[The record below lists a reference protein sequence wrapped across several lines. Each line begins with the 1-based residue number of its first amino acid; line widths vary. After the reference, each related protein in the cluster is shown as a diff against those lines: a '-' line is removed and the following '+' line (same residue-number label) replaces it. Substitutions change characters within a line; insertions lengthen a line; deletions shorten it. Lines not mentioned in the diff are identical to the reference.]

1 MLRDI
6 INTYGGDTVT
16 ELESVSGSVESVIYS
31 NDDNG
36 YKVLEM
42 ENDEQSFIAVGYFH
56 GVSEGE
62 SLKLTGRWTTHATY
76 GEQFK
81 AEVFEKNAP
90 AGRDAIL
97 KYLGSGIIKGVR
109 ESTAKKIV
117 ERFGEDALNV
127 LENEPERLS
136 LIKGISASKA
146 VKMHE
151 SYVNQLGSS
160 ALVMFLQGCGVSVRT
175 AAKIYKKFGSSA
187 VDIIKKNPYVLCDEL
202 DSIGFKTA
210 DEIAANLSLPSDN
223 ENRVRAGTLYALK
236 YNTRFGHTFLPR
248 NILVYSSAR
257 LLGIDEDKISQAVD
271 ALVREGVLVSDK
283 DNGIERIYY
292 YTHFMCEMYTA
303 KKICELN
310 RYKYKFDREEILK
323 QLDIIEKKHKITFAS
338 LQREAVVKAM
348 QNSVLVI
355 TGGPGTGKTTIIN
368 AIIDIMH
375 SNGLTVTLTAPTGRA
390 AKRMSQV
397 CSLEAKTVHR
407 LLEAG
412 YGGDDA
418 EMSFAV
424 NEDDPIESDVVIVD
438 EVSMVDIILMNS
450 LLRAV
455 KTGTRLVLV
464 GDVNQLPSVGPGNV
478 LKDIIDSGV
487 VEVIRLSE
495 IFRQAQESM
504 IVTNAHGINNGEYPV
519 LNAKGKDFFFA
530 DFQNASDGVEY
541 ILSLCSKRLPAAY
554 GFDPYDI
561 QVLSPS
567 KKGIAGVHNINERLR
582 NVLNPPD
589 KSKRERDFGYC
600 IFREGDKVMQI
611 RNNYDLRW
619 TNVKTTEVGNGV
631 FNGDVGII
639 SSIRTDLSTLT
650 VMYDDRKAVYDFS
663 DVPEE
668 IELAYCVT
676 IHKSQGSEFPA
687 VVMPMFEAPPML
699 INRNLFYTGVT
710 RAKSLVVLVGKES
723 IIHAMVDN
731 NREDKRYSGLKRA
744 LVEINND
751 KTPF

>member
-1 MLRDI
+1 M
-6 INTYGGDTVT
+6 T

-407 LLEAG
+407 LL
-412 YGGDDA
+412 
-418 EMSFAV
+418 
-424 NEDDPIESDVVIVD
+424 
-438 EVSMVDIILMNS
+438 
-450 LLRAV
+450 
-455 KTGTRLVLV
+455 
-464 GDVNQLPSVGPGNV
+464 
-478 LKDIIDSGV
+478 
-487 VEVIRLSE
+487 
-495 IFRQAQESM
+495 
-504 IVTNAHGINNGEYPV
+504 
-519 LNAKGKDFFFA
+519 
-530 DFQNASDGVEY
+530 
-541 ILSLCSKRLPAAY
+541 
-554 GFDPYDI
+554 
-561 QVLSPS
+561 
-567 KKGIAGVHNINERLR
+567 
-582 NVLNPPD
+582 
-589 KSKRERDFGYC
+589 
-600 IFREGDKVMQI
+600 
-611 RNNYDLRW
+611 
-619 TNVKTTEVGNGV
+619 
-631 FNGDVGII
+631 
-639 SSIRTDLSTLT
+639 
-650 VMYDDRKAVYDFS
+650 
-663 DVPEE
+663 
-668 IELAYCVT
+668 
-676 IHKSQGSEFPA
+676 
-687 VVMPMFEAPPML
+687 
-699 INRNLFYTGVT
+699 
-710 RAKSLVVLVGKES
+710 
-723 IIHAMVDN
+723 
-731 NREDKRYSGLKRA
+731 
-744 LVEINND
+744 
-751 KTPF
+751 